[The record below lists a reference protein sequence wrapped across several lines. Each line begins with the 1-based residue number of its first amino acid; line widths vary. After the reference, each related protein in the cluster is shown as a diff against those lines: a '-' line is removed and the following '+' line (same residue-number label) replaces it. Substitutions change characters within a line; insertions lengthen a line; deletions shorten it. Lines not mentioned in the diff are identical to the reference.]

1 MVDGCGP
8 DVRPVDEE
16 HRGTTLERVLPV
28 LHDKVPV
35 PHAAGVSRLEQQSNC
50 GGVVKGFR
58 VGPLQQNLAGGLAR
72 RVGRA
77 GRIPIDAAHEVRVV
91 EAVGPIENELAVNV
105 EGVDGTDLVH
115 DPEGGIAERSIRF
128 E

>member
-16 HRGTTLERVLPV
+16 HRGATLERVLPV

-35 PHAAGVSRLEQQSNC
+35 PHAAGVRCLEKQSNC

-72 RVGRA
+72 RVG
-77 GRIPIDAAHEVRVV
+77 
-91 EAVGPIENELAVNV
+91 
-105 EGVDGTDLVH
+105 
-115 DPEGGIAERSIRF
+115 
-128 E
+128 